1 MRSNDD
7 GLNREPGAP
16 EPGSSSTV
24 VAADGARIQFSA
36 HGGQI
41 CSWKTADGIERLYL
55 SPLAGTHANAAIR
68 GGIPVIFPQFAHEGP
83 LPKHGFARSSVWRVS
98 SSGPL
103 SDGSGS
109 VELRLSDDA
118 LTRAVWP
125 HPFELVLRARFKAL
139 ELTVSLAVVNTGSLP
154 FGFTSALH
162 TYLAASATEA
172 VIHGLRGARY
182 LDSADHR
189 RMGVQQE
196 ALLRIDRHLDRFF
209 FGVTAPVEVRG
220 NGTSIRV
227 GQDAFPDVVVWNPWQ
242 ELSRKLA
249 DLPDDGYR
257 HFVCIESA
265 AVERPVS
272 LGPGEEWLA
281 SQHLSVF

>member
-1 MRSNDD
+1 MV
-7 GLNREPGAP
+7 
-16 EPGSSSTV
+16 T
-24 VAADGARIQFSA
+24 AADGARLQFSA
-36 HGGQI
+36 HGGQL

-55 SPLAGTHANAAIR
+55 SPLAETHAQAAIR

-98 SSGPL
+98 SSGVLPC
-103 SDGSGS
+103 GSGS

-118 LTRAVWP
+118 STRAVWP
-125 HPFELVLRARFKAL
+125 HPFELVLRARFKGP
-139 ELTVSLAVVNTGSLP
+139 ELTVSLAVINTGSLP
-154 FGFTSALH
+154 FDFTCALH

-196 ALLRIDRHLDRFF
+196 ELLRIDRHLDRFF
-209 FGVTAPVEVRG
+209 FGVTSPVEVRERD
-220 NGTSIRV
+220 TTLRV

-257 HFVCIESA
+257 QFVCIESA

-272 LGPGEEWLA
+272 LAPGQEWLA
-281 SQHLSVF
+281 SQHLRVL